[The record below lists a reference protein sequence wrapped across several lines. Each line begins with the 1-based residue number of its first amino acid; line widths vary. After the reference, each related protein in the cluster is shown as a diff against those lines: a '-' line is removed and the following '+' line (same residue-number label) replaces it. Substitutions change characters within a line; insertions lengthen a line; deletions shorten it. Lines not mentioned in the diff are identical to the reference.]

1 MRFLAVAVAGVMAQ
15 GASLNVRSE
24 DLSRISIP
32 EAHSVAVLPPAGPDR
47 LYVLDMVFS
56 HPIAGKAFVVEGRE
70 QKVVGSITAGY
81 MPSIV
86 IAPDH
91 KQIFVLGS
99 FWSRGARG
107 ERTDVVTY
115 YDASTL
121 APTAEVVLPPG
132 RFLIAD
138 KAHNADLTSDGKYLL
153 VTNMAPATSVTV
165 IDVAQQSVIGRVE
178 TPGCTFVYPSGPNRF
193 ASLCA
198 DGSMFTASFDAAGKA
213 TSQRSKPFFDVKN
226 DPVFEHAGLDRQG
239 GIAHF
244 LSYRGQVLSVDLSSS
259 AAVLRE
265 PWPILSEKDARK
277 GWRPGGW
284 QLLAFHRASSRLLVL
299 MHRGGDWTHKQAGS
313 EIWVMDV
320 ATRRRVGRIKLK
332 EPAGSIAVSQAP
344 QDARLYAMGGHRLYT
359 YDLDTGKYLGKLEEM
374 GDTPLELVLSNR

>member
-1 MRFLAVAVAGVMAQ
+1 MRLVAITSALLLAQ
-15 GASLNVRSE
+15 GASVAARSE
-24 DLSRISIP
+24 DLTKISIP
-32 EAHSVAVLPPAGPDR
+32 EAHTVAQLPPAGPDR

-56 HPIAGKAFVVEGRE
+56 HPIAGKAFVVEGHE

-86 IAPDH
+86 IGSDH

-138 KAHNADLTSDGKYLL
+138 KAHNADLTADGKYLL
-153 VTNMAPATSVTV
+153 VSNMAPATSVTV
-165 IDVAQQSVIGRVE
+165 IDVAQQSVVGKVE
-178 TPGCTFVYPSGPNRF
+178 TPGCTFIYPSAANRF
-193 ASLCA
+193 SSLCA
-198 DGSMFTASFDAAGKA
+198 DGSLFTATFDAAGKA
-213 TSQRSKPFFDVKN
+213 TSQRSRPFFDVKN
-226 DPVFEHAGLDRQG
+226 DPVFEHAGLDRERNVT
-239 GIAHF
+239 HF
-244 LSYRGQVLSVDLSSS
+244 LSYRGRVHRVDLSS
-259 AAVLRE
+259 AAPVFAE
-265 PWPILSEKDARK
+265 PWSIVSDPDVRK

-284 QLLAFHRASSRLLVL
+284 QLVALHRPSGRLLVL
-299 MHRGGDWTHKQAGS
+299 MHRGGDWTHKQAGR
-313 EIWVMDV
+313 EVWVMDV
-320 ATRRRVGRIKLK
+320 ATHRRVGRIKLK

-344 QDARLYAMGGHRLYT
+344 AGARLYAMVGHRLFT
-359 YDLDTGKYLGKLEEM
+359 YDVDTGKHLGTLEEM
-374 GDTPLELVLSNR
+374 GDTPLELVVSNR